1 MCEELKTE
9 VLLSLPLASNVP
21 TVHETDGAESLSC
34 TVETLK
40 HRQETQLN

>member
-9 VLLSLPLASNVP
+9 VLLSLPPASNVP

-34 TVETLK
+34 TVVTLK